1 MGEKRYYWLKFKED
15 FFTSKR
21 IKKLRNLGAD
31 YLIIYL
37 KMQLKALKTD
47 GVLRITGLEKEIADE
62 IALDID
68 EDTDKVQVTLSY
80 LQACGLIETNE
91 DTIFLPYVAINT
103 GSETAAA
110 QRGRD
115 FRARMTDEQKAKERE
130 RARIGMK
137 KIREE
142 RQITNELQTSYER
155 VTNVEKE
162 IEKDIDKENKKEK
175 VSPER
180 RKELCSLFE
189 NLYQRYH
196 TLHKNSSG
204 KGDARDI
211 YIDYCTKGYKGKK
224 LTPEQIEEYISNYVE
239 ENMQL
244 KEKQGW
250 APSWKNIDT
259 LMRHITDYKGDENDN
274 G

>member
-1 MGEKRYYWLKFKED
+1 MSEKRYYWLKFKED

-47 GVLRITGLEKEIADE
+47 GVLQITGLEKEIADE

-68 EDTDKVQVTLSY
+68 EDADKVQVTLSY

-137 KIREE
+137 KSREN
-142 RQITNELQTSYER
+142 RQVTNELRTGYEQ

-162 IEKDIDKENKKEK
+162 IEIDKEK
-175 VSPER
+175 
-180 RKELCSLFE
+180 
-189 NLYQRYH
+189 
-196 TLHKNSSG
+196 
-204 KGDARDI
+204 DI
-211 YIDYCTKGYKGKK
+211 YKTSDKSDELDLAFDKIYYKYPKKVGKSRAKQIYKALLTKGRKIDGKTVK
-224 LTPEQIEEYISNYVE
+224 FTHEDICAGLNVYYNDKTEPNNGEIGDTKYWMNF
-239 ENMQL
+239 
-244 KEKQGW
+244 
-250 APSWKNIDT
+250 DT
-259 LMRHITDYKGDENDN
+259 LMNRIQDYVERREELDE
-274 G
+274 

>member
-1 MGEKRYYWLKFKED
+1 MGEKRYYWLKFKDD
-15 FFTSKR
+15 FFQSKR

-37 KMQLKALKTD
+37 KMQLKAIRTEGRLY
-47 GVLRITGLEKEIADE
+47 ITGIEDNIASE

-68 EDTDKVQVTLSY
+68 EDADKVQLTLSY
-80 LQACGLIETNE
+80 LQSCGLMEVSE
-91 DTIFLPYVAINT
+91 DFIFLPYVKDAT
-103 GSETAAA
+103 GSENAST
-110 QRGRD
+110 QRVRD
-115 FRARMTDEQKAKERE
+115 YRNRQKALHCNASVTEVKRE
-130 RARIGMK
+130 C
-137 KIREE
+137 
-142 RQITNELQTSYER
+142 
-155 VTNVEKE
+155 NVEKE
-162 IEKDIDKENKKEK
+162 IEKDIDKENKKER

-204 KGDARDI
+204 KGDARNI

-250 APSWKNIDT
+250 SPSWKNIDT
-259 LMRHITDYKGDENDN
+259 LMRHVTDYKGDENDN